1 MIRFARVLVCVI
13 AFIGISRG
21 APAKN
26 NAIDSRSARITLQF
40 HTLVAIYGRIEG
52 RFDRVRGT
60 IALDP
65 KNIARS
71 NVYVE
76 VDTASV
82 NSNHSLR
89 DAYLRSGAL
98 LSSSRYPKAYFRSS
112 AIRTRAGRV
121 DLVKGYL
128 TLRGVTR
135 PLTIRS
141 SARRRAKPASGDLFV
156 GTTSFD
162 LSYFGIP
169 RPLGFIATRLHLT
182 MRVKGADR

>member
-1 MIRFARVLVCVI
+1 MIRFARVLAC
-13 AFIGISRG
+13 FIVGFCICRD

-26 NAIDSRSARITLQF
+26 AATESRGPTITLQF

-52 RFDRVRGT
+52 RFERVRGT
-60 IALDP
+60 IDLDP
-65 KNIARS
+65 NNIARS
-71 NVYVE
+71 NIYVE
-76 VDTASV
+76 VDTASI
-82 NSNHSLR
+82 NSNHRLR
-89 DAYLRSGAL
+89 DAYLRGRAL
-98 LSSSRYPKAYFRSS
+98 LSARRYPKAYFRSS
-112 AIRTRAGRV
+112 MIRTRAGRV
-121 DLVKGYL
+121 VLVKGYL

-141 SARRRAKPASGDLFV
+141 ARRKRAKRGRGDLFV

-182 MRVKGADR
+182 MRVKQARP

>member
-1 MIRFARVLVCVI
+1 MIMFARVLVCVI
-13 AFIGISRG
+13 AFFGITQH

-26 NAIDSRSARITLQF
+26 AAVDARHAKIMLQF

-52 RFDRVRGT
+52 RFDKVRGT
-60 IALDP
+60 IDVDP
-65 KNIARS
+65 RNVARS

-76 VDTASV
+76 VDTASI

-89 DAYLRSGAL
+89 DAYLRSSAL
-98 LSSSRYPKAYFRSS
+98 LSARRYPKAYFRSS
-112 AIRTRAGRV
+112 AIRMRAGRV
-121 DLVKGYL
+121 VLVKGYL

-141 SARRRAKPASGDLFV
+141 ARRRTKPLAGDLFV

-182 MRVKGADR
+182 MRVRQAKR